1 MEPYYYQTLSKAEQ
15 SSYQAMQAGLQAFAP
30 SFPVPLLEN
39 RALTDVFMK
48 LRLDCPQLFYAG
60 TFQYRYYP
68 DSRNAELIP
77 AYLFEKGKLKEHQ
90 KALQARVEKL
100 VRPVARCSDEEKL
113 LYIHDFI
120 CKNVRYDKLK
130 KQ

>member
-15 SSYQAMQAGLQAFAP
+15 SSYQAMQAGLQAVAP

-77 AYLFEKGKLKEHQ
+77 AYLFEKGKLKRPEMKVYVSGEELL
-90 KALQARVEKL
+90 KAGAAGTRGKAGSPCGK
-100 VRPVARCSDEEKL
+100 VRR
-113 LYIHDFI
+113 
-120 CKNVRYDKLK
+120 
-130 KQ
+130 

>member
-60 TFQYRYYP
+60 TFQYRYY
-68 DSRNAELIP
+68 L
-77 AYLFEKGKLKEHQ
+77 LKNYQ
-90 KALQARVEKL
+90 YSPNTLPCYVK
-100 VRPVARCSDEEKL
+100 
-113 LYIHDFI
+113 
-120 CKNVRYDKLK
+120 
-130 KQ
+130 